1 MSDLT
6 QIKQQLEDKFV
17 YLKGGIREQGER
29 RLWSEVSYDLF
40 FDVFGYAVKELGFD
54 ALCTITGLDEGEYL
68 AFIYHLSKGGLVF
81 NLKTKILKDKEDLR
95 TVIDYFPGA
104 AIYEREVV
112 DLLGVKV
119 AGLPDGVR
127 YPLPD
132 DWPAGQYPLR
142 KDWDP
147 KVLDQKEAG

>member
-1 MSDLT
+1 MSELA
-6 QIKQQLEDKFV
+6 QVKQQLEEKFV
-17 YLKGGIREQGER
+17 YLKGGLREQGER
-29 RLWSEVSYDLF
+29 RLWTEVSYDLF
-40 FDVFGYAVKELGFD
+40 FNVFDYAVRELGFA
-54 ALCTITGLDEGEYL
+54 ALCTITGLDEGESL

-81 NLKTKILKDKEDLR
+81 NLKTKILKDKESLR

-112 DLLGVKV
+112 DLLGVRV
-119 AGLPDGVR
+119 EGLPEGVR

-147 KVLDQKEAG
+147 KVLDNG

>member
-1 MSDLT
+1 MSELAAV
-6 QIKQQLEDKFV
+6 KQQLEDKFV
-17 YLKGGIREQGER
+17 YLKGAIREQGER
-29 RLWSEVSYDLF
+29 RLWTEISYDLF
-40 FDVFGYAVKELGFD
+40 SNVFDFAVKELGFN
-54 ALCTITGLDEGEYL
+54 ALCTITGLDEGECL

-81 NLKTKILKDKEDLR
+81 NLKTKILKDKENLR
-95 TVIDYFPGA
+95 TVVDYFPGA

-112 DLLGVKV
+112 DLFGVKIE
-119 AGLPDGVR
+119 GLPDGIR

-147 KVLDQKEAG
+147 KVLDQ